1 MTYTPV
7 AVTPSDV
14 KTQVFI
20 DAIDSI
26 ICVVRAEAKET
37 VQHHNTEDG
46 MFSVMYALELKKDIR
61 VQHLIKHSTTR

>member
-1 MTYTPV
+1 MRYTPV

-20 DAIDSI
+20 VVIDSI
-26 ICVVRAEAKET
+26 ICVVCAEAKET

-46 MFSVMYALELKKDIR
+46 LFSVRYALELKKAFR
-61 VQHLIKHSTTR
+61 FQHLIKHSTTS